1 MRKLSEAAQVA
12 KLCRKYLKLK
22 GIEARV
28 RSFNYSMG
36 DDVNIVVCDQS
47 PKIMEELKCE
57 FSKYEYGH
65 FDGMTDYYNV
75 DNVREDIPQTK
86 YLFVSN
92 IFSDSLKEEAK
103 VWLANTRNIK
113 NDSEAYDV
121 YRTDLDNL
129 VYRVLTG
136 NISGFWE
143 DRNGEVRS
151 G

>member
-1 MRKLSEAAQVA
+1 M
-12 KLCRKYLKLK
+12 KLK

-28 RSFNYSMG
+28 RSSNYSMG
-36 DDVNIVVCDQS
+36 DDVKIVVCDQS
-47 PKIMEELKCE
+47 PKIMDELKCE
-57 FSKYEYGH
+57 FSKYKYGH
-65 FDGMTDYYNV
+65 FDGMNDYYDI

-86 YLFVSN
+86 YLFVRCEY
-92 IFSDSLKEEAK
+92 SDSLKEEAK

-129 VYRVLTG
+129 VYCVLTG

-143 DRNGEVRS
+143 DRNGEVRA

>member
-28 RSFNYSMG
+28 RSSNYSMG
-36 DDVNIVVCDQS
+36 DDVKIVVCDQS
-47 PKIMEELKCE
+47 PKIMDELKCE
-57 FSKYEYGH
+57 FSKYKYGH
-65 FDGMTDYYNV
+65 FDGMNDYYDI

-86 YLFVSN
+86 YLFVRCEY
-92 IFSDSLKEEAK
+92 SDSLKEEAK

-121 YRTDLDNL
+121 YRTDLDDL

-143 DRNGEVRS
+143 DRNGEVRA

>member
-22 GIEARV
+22 GIEASV
-28 RSFNYSMG
+28 RSSNYSMG
-36 DDVNIVVCDQS
+36 DDVNIVVRDQS

-57 FSKYEYGH
+57 FSKYKYGH
-65 FDGMTDYYNV
+65 FDGMTDYYNI

-86 YLFVSN
+86 YLFVRCEY
-92 IFSDSLKEEAK
+92 SDLLKEEAK

-129 VYRVLTG
+129 VYCVLTG

-143 DRNGEVRS
+143 DRNGEVRA